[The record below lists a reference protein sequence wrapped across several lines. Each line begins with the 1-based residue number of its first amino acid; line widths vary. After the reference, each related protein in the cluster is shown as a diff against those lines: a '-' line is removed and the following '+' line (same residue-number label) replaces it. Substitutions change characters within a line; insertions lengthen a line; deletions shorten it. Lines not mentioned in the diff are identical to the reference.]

1 MSQMTR
7 RAFTATGLTAAV
19 AGCATVPPAPGVV
32 MKPVPPVF
40 VSADRVV
47 RVDVGLRPYRAS
59 GFRVER
65 EMLGETAVVHNYGHG
80 GGGIT
85 LSWGSAQLAVE
96 EGFDP
101 DVAEYA
107 VLGAGALGLS
117 TAMLLLERGAKVTL
131 YAKALSPNTTS
142 NIAGGQWWP
151 ASVYDSA
158 AIGPGYMDRHV
169 AAARHSFR
177 RFQLLTGP

>member
-7 RAFTATGLTAAV
+7 RAFAATGLTAAV
-19 AGCATVPPAPGVV
+19 AGCATGPQARGIV
-32 MKPVPPVF
+32 MKPVPPVL
-40 VSADRVV
+40 VSAERIV

-65 EMLGETAVVHNYGHG
+65 EMLGETAVIHNYGHG

-107 VLGAGALGLS
+107 VLGAGA
-117 TAMLLLERGAKVTL
+117 
-131 YAKALSPNTTS
+131 
-142 NIAGGQWWP
+142 Q
-151 ASVYDSA
+151 
-158 AIGPGYMDRHV
+158 IGRAHV
-169 AAARHSFR
+169 
-177 RFQLLTGP
+177 